1 MITVIGLLGIL
12 ATYTTFK
19 NFKDDFDFIP
29 SGIRQEAN
37 TGTED
42 KINYDPASAPE
53 FEGNIELQ
61 DTPKEAP
68 EENPEKSQARNKLE
82 ELLSNNTSTICDINQ
97 NENGQVV
104 SGKLYIKHKNIKA
117 EFTLKKDNNS
127 YDSNLLKLDKTVY
140 IWSKTNNMG
149 YEFAV
154 ENDEEVFSLK
164 DLELLTS
171 DSGYNCVAS
180 EIGDSTFSKPN
191 GVTFQSFT
199 ENLDQLIRNS
209 ESLCAICNNAP
220 TDDARQTCREQLEC
234 N

>member
-19 NFKDDFDFIP
+19 NFRDDFDFIP
-29 SGIRQEAN
+29 SGIKQEAS
-37 TGTED
+37 TGTEN
-42 KINYDPASAPE
+42 KINYDPTSAPE
-53 FEGNIELQ
+53 FEGNIKLQ
-61 DTPKEAP
+61 ETPKEDP
-68 EENPEKSQARNKLE
+68 KESQSQTKLE
-82 ELLSNNTSTICDINQ
+82 KLLSDSASTICKINQ

-104 SGKLYIKHKNIKA
+104 SGNLYIKNKNIKA
-117 EFTLKKDNNS
+117 EVTLTKDNNS

-140 IWSKTNNMG
+140 IWSMTNNLG

-154 ENDEEVFSLK
+154 ENDEEIFSLK

-171 DSGYNCVAS
+171 DAGYDCEAS
-180 EIGDSTFSKPN
+180 EINDSTFSKPN

-199 ENLDQLIRNS
+199 ENLDQLIQNS

-234 N
+234 D